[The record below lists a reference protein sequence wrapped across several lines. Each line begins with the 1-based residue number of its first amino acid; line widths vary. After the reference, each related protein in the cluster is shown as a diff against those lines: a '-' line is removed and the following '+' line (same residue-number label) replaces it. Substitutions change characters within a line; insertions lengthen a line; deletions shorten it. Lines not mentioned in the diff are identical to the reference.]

1 MCWRQWTRKT
11 WWQSSILCRRV
22 RKRTRE
28 NDINRPLLTEGRMP
42 QSADECLAD
51 ARLKHKGVQL
61 GDRIVLQSGTEDP
74 LSDTLKYDSVAV
86 VGFANSPLYT
96 GTSRD
101 SSNIGNGMVSG
112 FILVP
117 KQAFALERY
126 TQVVL
131 TIQGAKPLMC
141 YDNAYEDAVAPQK
154 SKLEALGEKQADN
167 WQTDVIQKAKDEL
180 SDAEKEY
187 REARKREIANW
198 IKRRPR

>member
-1 MCWRQWTRKT
+1 M
-11 WWQSSILCRRV
+11 L
-22 RKRTRE
+22 
-28 NDINRPLLTEGRMP
+28 GRY
-42 QSADECLAD
+42 EI
-51 ARLKHKGVQL
+51 KHKGVQL

-96 GTSRD
+96 STSRD

-141 YDNAYEDAVAPQK
+141 YDNAYEDAVASAK
-154 SKLEALGEKQADN
+154 SKLEALGEKQAVN

-187 REARKREIANW
+187 REAKKKTNRELDKAQAKIDSGKAELEKNKKLGKNVNAFW
-198 IKRRPR
+198 RRWMVRLRSFRR